1 MIIGIIAEYNPFHNG
16 HLYQLQ
22 KVRKENKNTKI
33 VVCMS
38 SSFVQRGEPAI
49 IDKWSRAKFAVEHGA
64 DLVLEL
70 PTLFSTQNGEIFAK
84 GGVGILGSFIDA
96 LSFGAEDDINVL
108 CEINEK
114 IKNNLNND
122 VVKSYL
128 DSGYSLPAAKEMAM
142 DFLTDTEK
150 NILRTPN
157 NILAMS
163 YLNARD
169 EMGYTFDLMSH
180 SRKNVGYHESYKGS
194 FASASYLRQVIKE
207 DVRTAKNFVPESVY
221 NVLNTTEHNIL
232 ENYFEIFKYK
242 LIKESNELKKVMDYE
257 HGMENRFLNYIDA
270 ESFEDLISL
279 CSTKRYSKARIR
291 RAALS
296 FILGLDKQLIFNS
309 IGVPYLRVLASN
321 DTGFDIIREIK
332 KTHMVIDKFSKIDE
346 LEDEKIK
353 AIANNEVKS
362 TDIYNIFYNKKI
374 GEDFTHSPEI
384 VDSI

>member
-16 HLYQLQ
+16 HLYQLH

-38 SSFVQRGEPAI
+38 SSFVQRGEPAV

-108 CEINEK
+108 SEINEK
-114 IKNNLNND
+114 IKNNLDND

-128 DSGYSLPAAKEMAM
+128 DLGYSLPVAKEMAM
-142 DFLTDTEK
+142 DFLTDEEK

-169 EMGYTFDLMSH
+169 EMGFTFDLMSH
-180 SRKNVGYHESYKGS
+180 SRKNVGYHESYNGS
-194 FASASYLRQVIKE
+194 FASATYLRQVIKE
-207 DVRTAKNFVPESVY
+207 DVSTAKYFVPESVY
-221 NVLNTTEHNIL
+221 NVLNTSKCNSL

-242 LIKESNELKKVMDYE
+242 LIKESVELKKVTDYE

-270 ESFEDLISL
+270 ESFEDFINL

-296 FILGLDKQLIFNS
+296 FILDLDKELILGS

-321 DTGFDIIREIK
+321 DTGFDIIREMK
-332 KTHMVIDKFSKIDE
+332 KTHMVIDKFSKTDE

-353 AIANNEVKS
+353 AIAKKEVNA

-384 VDSI
+384 LL

>member
-38 SSFVQRGEPAI
+38 SSFVQRGEPAV
-49 IDKWSRAKFAVEHGA
+49 IDKWSRGKFAVEHGA

-96 LSFGAEDDINVL
+96 LSFGTEDDINVL
-108 CEINEK
+108 SGINEK
-114 IKNNLNND
+114 IKNNLDND
-122 VVKSYL
+122 AVKSYL
-128 DSGYSLPAAKEMAM
+128 DSGYSYPVAKEMAM
-142 DFLTDTEK
+142 DFLTDEEK

-163 YLNARD
+163 YLTARD
-169 EMGYTFDLMSH
+169 EMGFTFDLISH
-180 SRKNVGYHESYKGS
+180 CRKNVGYHETFNGS
-194 FASASYLRQVIKE
+194 FASATYLRQIINE
-207 DVRTAKNFVPESVY
+207 DVSATKNFAPESVY
-221 NVLNTTEHNIL
+221 NLLKASKCNSL

-242 LIKESNELKKVMDYE
+242 LIKDCDKLKKVMDYE
-257 HGMENRFLNYIDA
+257 QGMENRFLNYIDA
-270 ESFEDLISL
+270 ESFEDFISL

-291 RAALS
+291 RAAMS
-296 FILGLDKQLIFNS
+296 FILDLDKELIFNS
-309 IGVPYLRVLASN
+309 IDVPYLRVLASN
-321 DTGFDIIREIK
+321 DTGFDIIRDMK
-332 KTHMVIDKFSKIDE
+332 QTHTVIDKFSKIDE

-353 AIANNEVKS
+353 AIAKKEVNA

-384 VDSI
+384 IL

>member
-16 HLYQLQ
+16 HLYQLH

-38 SSFVQRGEPAI
+38 SSFVQRGEPAV

-70 PTLFSTQNGEIFAK
+70 PALFSTQNGEIFAK

-108 CEINEK
+108 SEINEK
-114 IKNNLNND
+114 IKNNLDND
-122 VVKSYL
+122 AVKSYL
-128 DSGYSLPAAKEMAM
+128 NSGYSLPVAKEMAM
-142 DFLTDTEK
+142 DFLTDEEK

-169 EMGYTFDLMSH
+169 EMGFTFDLMSH
-180 SRKNVGYHESYKGS
+180 SRKNVGYHESYNGN
-194 FASASYLRQVIKE
+194 FASATYLRQVIKE
-207 DVRTAKNFVPESVY
+207 DVSTAKNFVPASVY
-221 NVLNTTEHNIL
+221 NVLNTSKCNLL

-242 LIKESNELKKVMDYE
+242 LIKESDELKKVTDYE

-270 ESFEDLISL
+270 ESFEDFINL

-296 FILGLDKQLIFNS
+296 FILDLDKELIFDS

-321 DTGFDIIREIK
+321 DTGFDIIREMK

-353 AIANNEVKS
+353 AIAKKEVS
-362 TDIYNIFYNKKI
+362 ATDLYNIFYNKKI

-384 VDSI
+384 IL

>member
-16 HLYQLQ
+16 HMYQLR

-33 VVCMS
+33 IVCMS
-38 SSFVQRGEPAI
+38 SSFVQRGEPAV

-70 PTLFSTQNGEIFAK
+70 PSLFATQNAEVFAK

-96 LSFGAEDDINVL
+96 LSFGAEDDIELLKV
-108 CEINEK
+108 INDK
-114 IKNNLNND
+114 VATHLNDND
-122 VVKSYL
+122 VKAYM
-128 DSGYSLPAAKEMAM
+128 DSGYSYPASKEMAM
-142 DFLTDTEK
+142 DFLTDAEK

-169 EMGYTFDLMSH
+169 EMGYTFDLISH

-207 DVRTAKNFVPESVY
+207 DVSTAKNFVPDSVY
-221 NVLNTTEHNIL
+221 NVLNTSKCNSL

-242 LIKESNELKKVMDYE
+242 LIKDSSGLKNVTDYE

-270 ESFEDLISL
+270 ESFEDFIDL

-291 RAALS
+291 RAAMS
-296 FILGLDKQLIFNS
+296 FILDLDKGLIFDS
-309 IGVPYLRVLASN
+309 VGVPYLRVLASN
-321 DTGFDIIREIK
+321 DTGFDILREMK
-332 KTHMVIDKFSKIDE
+332 KTHIVIDKFSKIDE

-353 AIANNEVKS
+353 AIAKKEVNA

-384 VDSI
+384 IL

>member
-38 SSFVQRGEPAI
+38 SSFVQRGEPAV

-84 GGVGILGSFIDA
+84 GGVGILGRFIDA

-108 CEINEK
+108 SEINEK
-114 IKNNLNND
+114 IKNNLDND
-122 VVKSYL
+122 KVKSYL
-128 DSGYSLPAAKEMAM
+128 DLGYSLPVAKEMAM
-142 DFLTDTEK
+142 DFLTDEEK

-163 YLNARD
+163 YLNAKD
-169 EMGYTFDLMSH
+169 EMGFTFDLISH

-194 FASASYLRQVIKE
+194 FASATYLRQVIKE
-207 DVRTAKNFVPESVY
+207 DVSTAKNFVPSSVY
-221 NVLNTTEHNIL
+221 NVLNASKYNSL

-242 LIKESNELKKVMDYE
+242 LIKESVELKKVTDYE

-270 ESFEDLISL
+270 ESFEDFINL

-291 RAALS
+291 RAAMS
-296 FILGLDKQLIFNS
+296 FILGLDKELIFDS

-321 DTGFDIIREIK
+321 DTGFDIIREMK

-353 AIANNEVKS
+353 AIAKKEVS
-362 TDIYNIFYNKKI
+362 ATDLYNIFYNKKI

-384 VDSI
+384 IL

>member
-16 HLYQLQ
+16 HMYQLR

-33 VVCMS
+33 IVCMS
-38 SSFVQRGEPAI
+38 SSFVQRGEPAV

-70 PTLFSTQNGEIFAK
+70 PSLFATQNAEVFAK

-96 LSFGAEDDINVL
+96 LSFGAEDDIELLKV
-108 CEINEK
+108 INDK
-114 IKNNLNND
+114 VATHLNDND
-122 VVKSYL
+122 VKAYM
-128 DSGYSLPAAKEMAM
+128 DSGYSYPASKEMAM
-142 DFLTDTEK
+142 DFLTDAEK

-169 EMGYTFDLMSH
+169 EMGYTFDLISH
-180 SRKNVGYHESYKGS
+180 SRKNVGYHETCNGS

-207 DVRTAKNFVPESVY
+207 DLSTAKNFVPESVY
-221 NVLNTTEHNIL
+221 NVLNTSKCNSL
-232 ENYFEIFKYK
+232 ENYFDIFKYK
-242 LIKESNELKKVMDYE
+242 LIKDSAGLKKVMDYE

-270 ESFEDLISL
+270 ESFEDFIDL

-291 RAALS
+291 RAAMS
-296 FILGLDKQLIFNS
+296 FILDLDKELIFDS

-321 DTGFDIIREIK
+321 DTGFDILREMK
-332 KTHMVIDKFSKIDE
+332 KTHIVIDKFSKIDE

-353 AIANNEVKS
+353 AIAKKEVNA

-384 VDSI
+384 IL

>member
-16 HLYQLQ
+16 HLYQLH
-22 KVRKENKNTKI
+22 KMRRENKNTKI

-38 SSFVQRGEPAI
+38 SSFVQRGEPAV

-108 CEINEK
+108 SEINEK
-114 IKNNLNND
+114 IKNNLDND

-128 DSGYSLPAAKEMAM
+128 DLGYSLPVAKEMAM
-142 DFLTDTEK
+142 DFLTDAEK

-169 EMGYTFDLMSH
+169 EMGYTFDLISH

-194 FASASYLRQVIKE
+194 FASATYLRQVIKE
-207 DVRTAKNFVPESVY
+207 DVSTIKNFVPVSVY
-221 NVLNTTEHNIL
+221 NVLNTSKFNSL

-242 LIKESNELKKVMDYE
+242 LIKESVELKKVTDYE
-257 HGMENRFLNYIDA
+257 AGMENRFLNYIDA
-270 ESFEDLISL
+270 ESFEDFISL

-291 RAALS
+291 RSAMS
-296 FILGLDKQLIFNS
+296 FILGLDKELILGS
-309 IGVPYLRVLASN
+309 IGAPYMRVLASN
-321 DTGFDIIREIK
+321 DTGFDIIREMK

-346 LEDEKIK
+346 LEEEKIK
-353 AIANNEVKS
+353 AIAKKEVS
-362 TDIYNIFYNKKI
+362 ATDLYNIFYNKKI

-384 VDSI
+384 IL

>member
-38 SSFVQRGEPAI
+38 SSFVQRGEPAV

-70 PTLFSTQNGEIFAK
+70 PSLFSTQNGEIFAK

-108 CEINEK
+108 SEINEK
-114 IKNNLNND
+114 IKNNLDND

-128 DSGYSLPAAKEMAM
+128 DLGYSLTVAREMAM
-142 DFLTDTEK
+142 DFLTDEEK
-150 NILRTPN
+150 NILRSPN

-169 EMGYTFDLMSH
+169 EMGFTFDLMSH
-180 SRKNVGYHESYKGS
+180 SRKNVGYHESYNGN
-194 FASASYLRQVIKE
+194 FASATYLRQVIKE
-207 DVRTAKNFVPESVY
+207 DVSTTKNFVPESVY
-221 NVLNTTEHNIL
+221 NVLNTSKYNSL

-242 LIKESNELKKVMDYE
+242 LIEENDELKKVTDYE

-270 ESFEDLISL
+270 ESFEDFIDL

-296 FILGLDKQLIFNS
+296 FILDLDKEFIFDS

-321 DTGFDIIREIK
+321 AAGFDIIREMK
-332 KTHMVIDKFSKIDE
+332 KTHTVIDKFSKIDE

-353 AIANNEVKS
+353 AIAKKEVS
-362 TDIYNIFYNKKI
+362 ATDLYNIFYNKKI

-384 VDSI
+384 IF

>member
-38 SSFVQRGEPAI
+38 SSFVQRGEPAV

-70 PTLFSTQNGEIFAK
+70 PALFSTQNGEIFAK

-108 CEINEK
+108 SEINEK
-114 IKNNLNND
+114 IKNNLDND
-122 VVKSYL
+122 AVKSYL
-128 DSGYSLPAAKEMAM
+128 DLGYSLPVAKEMAM
-142 DFLTDTEK
+142 DFLTDEEK

-157 NILAMS
+157 NILSMS

-169 EMGYTFDLMSH
+169 EMEFTFDLMSH

-194 FASASYLRQVIKE
+194 FASATYLRQVIKE
-207 DVRTAKNFVPESVY
+207 DVSTTKNFVPESVY
-221 NVLNTTEHNIL
+221 NVLNTSKCNSL

-242 LIKESNELKKVMDYE
+242 LIKESVELKKVIDYE

-270 ESFEDLISL
+270 ESFEDFIDL

-296 FILGLDKQLIFNS
+296 FILDLDKELIFDS

-321 DTGFDIIREIK
+321 DAGFDIIREMK

-353 AIANNEVKS
+353 AIAKKEVS
-362 TDIYNIFYNKKI
+362 ATDLYNIFYNKKV

-384 VDSI
+384 LL

>member
-16 HLYQLQ
+16 HLYQLH

-38 SSFVQRGEPAI
+38 SSFVQRGEPAV

-70 PTLFSTQNGEIFAK
+70 PALFSTQNGEIFAK

-108 CEINEK
+108 NEINEK
-114 IKNNLNND
+114 IKNNLDND
-122 VVKSYL
+122 AVKSYL
-128 DSGYSLPAAKEMAM
+128 NSGYSLPVAKEMAM
-142 DFLTDTEK
+142 DFLTDEEK

-169 EMGYTFDLMSH
+169 EMGFTFDLMSH
-180 SRKNVGYHESYKGS
+180 SRKNVGYHESYNGS
-194 FASASYLRQVIKE
+194 FASATYLRQVIKE
-207 DVRTAKNFVPESVY
+207 DVSTAKNFVPASVY
-221 NVLNTTEHNIL
+221 NVLNTSKCNLL

-242 LIKESNELKKVMDYE
+242 LIKESVELKKVTDYE

-270 ESFEDLISL
+270 ESFEDFIDL

-296 FILGLDKQLIFNS
+296 FILDLDKELIFDS

-321 DTGFDIIREIK
+321 DTGFDIIREMK

-353 AIANNEVKS
+353 AIAKKEVS
-362 TDIYNIFYNKKI
+362 ATDLYNIFCNKKI

-384 VDSI
+384 IL

>member
-16 HLYQLQ
+16 HLYQLH

-33 VVCMS
+33 IVCMS
-38 SSFVQRGEPAI
+38 SSFVQRGEPAV
-49 IDKWSRAKFAVEHGA
+49 IDKWSRAKFAVENGA

-70 PTLFSTQNGEIFAK
+70 PAIFSTQNGEIFAK

-96 LSFGAEDDINVL
+96 LSFGVEDDINVL
-108 CEINEK
+108 SEINEK
-114 IKNNLNND
+114 IKNNLDND

-128 DSGYSLPAAKEMAM
+128 NLGYSLPAAKEMAM
-142 DFLTDTEK
+142 DFLTDEEK

-169 EMGYTFDLMSH
+169 EMGFTFDLISH
-180 SRKNVGYHESYKGS
+180 SRKSVGYHESYKGS
-194 FASASYLRQVIKE
+194 FASATYLRQVIKE
-207 DVRTAKNFVPESVY
+207 DVSTAENFVPESVY
-221 NVLNTTEHNIL
+221 NVLNTSKCNSL

-242 LIKESNELKKVMDYE
+242 LIKESVELKKVTDYE

-270 ESFEDLISL
+270 ESFEDFIDL

-291 RAALS
+291 RAAMS
-296 FILGLDKQLIFNS
+296 FILGLDKELIFNS

-321 DTGFDIIREIK
+321 GTGFDIIREIK
-332 KTHMVIDKFSKIDE
+332 KTHMIIDKFSKIDE
-346 LEDEKIK
+346 FEDEKIK
-353 AIANNEVKS
+353 AIAKKEVS
-362 TDIYNIFYNKKI
+362 ATDLYNIFYNKKI
-374 GEDFTHSPEI
+374 SEDFTHSPEI
-384 VDSI
+384 IL

>member
-16 HLYQLQ
+16 HLYQLH

-38 SSFVQRGEPAI
+38 SSFVQRGEPAV

-70 PTLFSTQNGEIFAK
+70 PALFSTQNGEIFAK
-84 GGVGILGSFIDA
+84 GGVGILGCFIDA
-96 LSFGAEDDINVL
+96 LSFGAEDNINVL
-108 CEINEK
+108 SEINEK
-114 IKNNLNND
+114 IKNNLDND
-122 VVKSYL
+122 KVKSYL
-128 DSGYSLPAAKEMAM
+128 DLGYSLPVAKEMAM
-142 DFLTDTEK
+142 DFLTENEK
-150 NILRTPN
+150 SILRTPN

-169 EMGYTFDLMSH
+169 EMGFTFDLMSH
-180 SRKNVGYHESYKGS
+180 SRKNVGYHESYNGN
-194 FASASYLRQVIKE
+194 FASATYLRQVIKE
-207 DVRTAKNFVPESVY
+207 DVSTAKNFVPASVY
-221 NVLNTTEHNIL
+221 NVLNTSKFNSL

-242 LIKESNELKKVMDYE
+242 LIKESDELKKVTDYE

-270 ESFEDLISL
+270 ESFEDFINL
-279 CSTKRYSKARIR
+279 CSTKRYSNARIR

-296 FILGLDKQLIFNS
+296 FILDLDKELIFDS

-321 DTGFDIIREIK
+321 DTGFDIIREMK

-353 AIANNEVKS
+353 AIAKKEVS
-362 TDIYNIFYNKKI
+362 ATDLYNIFYNKKI

-384 VDSI
+384 IL